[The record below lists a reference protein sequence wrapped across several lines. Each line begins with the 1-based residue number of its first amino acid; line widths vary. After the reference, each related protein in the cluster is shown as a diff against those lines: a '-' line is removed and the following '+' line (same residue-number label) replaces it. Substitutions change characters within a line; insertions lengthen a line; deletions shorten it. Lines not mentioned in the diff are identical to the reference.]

1 MVQHYIAKFGGTSS
15 DINADVAEAY
25 SAGEVLADAVTGTHS
40 VNNTRIIAWLH
51 GNRMQTVQGPVQ
63 FTSIGANHAQQG
75 FIYQWQ
81 NGQFVQ
87 VLGAVKN
94 PATALA
100 PKPQWG
106 QSG

>member
-1 MVQHYIAKFGGTSS
+1 
-15 DINADVAEAY
+15 
-25 SAGEVLADAVTGTHS
+25 
-40 VNNTRIIAWLH
+40 
-51 GNRMQTVQGPVQ
+51 VQGPVK
-63 FTSIGANHAQQG
+63 FTSIGANHAQTG

-87 VLGAVKN
+87 VLGAAKN

>member
-1 MVQHYIAKFGGTSS
+1 
-15 DINADVAEAY
+15 
-25 SAGEVLADAVTGTHS
+25 
-40 VNNTRIIAWLH
+40 
-51 GNRMQTVQGPVQ
+51 VQGPVK

-87 VLGAVKN
+87 VLGAAKN
-94 PATALA
+94 PATPLA